1 MSYLDLKGE
10 GNSSMTG
17 NRWSRPDG
25 WSDAPGGPHD
35 MAKSELTKPQSPGMQ
50 KWYIRRKAVC
60 NRRHIRVSAYQC
72 CRYNFPGAAD
82 TQ

>member
-1 MSYLDLKGE
+1 MSYLDPKGE
-10 GNSSMTG
+10 GNSSMTE

-35 MAKSELTKPQSPGMQ
+35 MAKSGLTKPQSPGMQ
-50 KWYIRRKAVC
+50 KRNIRRKTVC
-60 NRRHIRVSAYQC
+60 NRRRICVSAYQC
-72 CRYNFPGAAD
+72 CRHNFPGAAD